1 MILLL
6 ILLIYYLGAVATLLL
21 ICKNVP
27 LEKFIE
33 QGGKEDLYKIGCVGA
48 VLIWPVTLIIGL
60 ISLIKRRNKNYT
72 TN

>member
-27 LEKFIE
+27 LEHYIE
-33 QGGKEDLYKIGCVGA
+33 KGGKEDLYKIACVA
-48 VLIWPVTLIIGL
+48 AILIWPITIIIGL
-60 ISLIKRRNKNYT
+60 ITLIFRKNEDIT
-72 TN
+72 

>member
-27 LEKFIE
+27 LERFVEK
-33 QGGKEDLYKIGCVGA
+33 GGDESLYKIGCVGA
-48 VLIWPVTLIIGL
+48 VLIWPITIIIGL
-60 ISLIKRRNKNYT
+60 ITLIFRKNEGNT
-72 TN
+72 

>member
-27 LEKFIE
+27 LERFVEK
-33 QGGKEDLYKIGCVGA
+33 GGDESLYKIGCIGA
-48 VLIWPVTLIIGL
+48 VLIWPITLIIGL
-60 ISLIKRRNKNYT
+60 ITLIFRKNEENT
-72 TN
+72 

>member
-27 LEKFIE
+27 LEKFVE
-33 QGGKEDLYKIGCVGA
+33 KGGDESLYKIGCVVA
-48 VLIWPVTLIIGL
+48 ILIWPITIIVGL
-60 ISLIKRRNKNYT
+60 ITLMFRKNEDNT
-72 TN
+72 